1 MKIFLQKDFCIINNI
16 RFQRGEEA
24 PQLLPKKNKPFKL
37 AGLVVDAQHRVT
49 KTGRNFGS
57 LTIEDFTGKTEL
69 MLWSDDYV
77 KFQNYLEKGK
87 NILVQGEFKTRF
99 NSENYEFKVTSV
111 NMLETA
117 KAAFTKQLVLDIPT
131 RAITPQFITFFEKNV
146 KANPG
151 KTSIKFNVTD
161 AAANLKIGL
170 YTLEKGV
177 TMNDE
182 MVGWL
187 EENKEVEVSV
197 VVA

>member
-1 MKIFLQKDFCIINNI
+1 M
-16 RFQRGEEA
+16 
-24 PQLLPKKNKPFKL
+24 
-37 AGLVVDAQHRVT
+37 DAQHRVT

-57 LTIEDFTGKTEL
+57 LCIEDFTGKTEL

-99 NSENYEFKVTSV
+99 NSEQYEFKVTSV

-117 KAAFTKQLVLDIPT
+117 KAAFTKQLVLDVPT

-177 TMNDE
+177 TMNDD

-187 EENKEVEVSV
+187 EENKDVEVSV
-197 VVA
+197 VCV